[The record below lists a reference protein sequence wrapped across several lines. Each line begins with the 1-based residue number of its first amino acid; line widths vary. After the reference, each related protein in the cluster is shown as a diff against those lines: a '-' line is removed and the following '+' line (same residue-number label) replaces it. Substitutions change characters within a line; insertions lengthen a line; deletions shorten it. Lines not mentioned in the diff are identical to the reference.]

1 MPKVTA
7 KYEAFL
13 VVDNS
18 IGEEAIKAMVEKFT
32 NLIAENGTV
41 ENVDEWGTRRYAYP
55 IDDKTEGYYV
65 LFTFTSDPKFP
76 SELDRICN
84 ITDEVVRSLIIAKEQ

>member
-7 KYEAFL
+7 KYEAFI

-18 IGEEAIKAMVEKFT
+18 IGEEAVKATVEKFT
-32 NLIAENGTV
+32 NLISANSTV
-41 ENVDEWGTRRYAYP
+41 ESVDEWGVRKYAYL

-65 LFTFTSDPKFP
+65 LYTFDAKPEFP
-76 SELDRICN
+76 AELYRICN
-84 ITDEVVRSLIIAKEQ
+84 ITDEVVRSLIIAK

>member
-7 KYEAFL
+7 KYEAFI

-18 IGEEAIKAMVEKFT
+18 IGEEAVKATVEKFT
-32 NLIAENGTV
+32 NLISANSTV
-41 ENVDEWGTRRYAYP
+41 ESVDEWGVRKYAYL

-65 LFTFTSDPKFP
+65 LYTFDAKPEFP
-76 SELDRICN
+76 AELDRICN
-84 ITDEVVRSLIIAKEQ
+84 ITDEVVRSLIIAK